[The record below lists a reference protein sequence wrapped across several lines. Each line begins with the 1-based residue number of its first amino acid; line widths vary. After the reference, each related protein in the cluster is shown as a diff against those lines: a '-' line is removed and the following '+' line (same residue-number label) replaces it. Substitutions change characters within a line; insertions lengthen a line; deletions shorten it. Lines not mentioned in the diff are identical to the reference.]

1 MQLGVQNHL
10 SIHFKYISVIST
22 IFNKYF
28 VKVYFFSQGQH
39 EHSAQYLPV
48 YFTEE
53 SQSRVKKKSQKSHKK
68 REFFYFGGTVL
79 LSNL

>member
-10 SIHFKYISVIST
+10 SIPFKYISVICT

-53 SQSRVKKKSQKSHKK
+53 SQSRVQKKVNKVKKKRQN
-68 REFFYFGGTVL
+68 FYFGGTVL